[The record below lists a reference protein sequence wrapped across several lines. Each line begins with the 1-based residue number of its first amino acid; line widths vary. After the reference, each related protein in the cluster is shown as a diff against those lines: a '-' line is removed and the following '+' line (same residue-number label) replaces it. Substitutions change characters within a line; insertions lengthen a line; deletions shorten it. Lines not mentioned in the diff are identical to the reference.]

1 MAKKEP
7 SPEREMIDKVKAE
20 SEKKLKMQKEGKDI
34 LFGIGTFG
42 VVGWSIAVPVL
53 MGIALGIY
61 LDDAYDPEFSWT
73 LTLLFAGVIIGCI
86 NAWIWIKKK
95 SMGE

>member
-1 MAKKEP
+1 MAEREP
-7 SPEREMIDKVKAE
+7 SPEKELIDKVKAD
-20 SEKKLKMQKEGKDI
+20 SEKKLKTQKEGKDI

-42 VVGWSIAVPVL
+42 VVGWSIAIPVL

-61 LDDAYDPEFSWT
+61 LDDTYNPEYSWT

-86 NAWIWIKKK
+86 NAWVWIKKK

>member
-1 MAKKEP
+1 MAERDP
-7 SPEREMIDKVKAE
+7 SPEKELIDKVKAD

-34 LFGIGTFG
+34 LFGLGTFG

-53 MGIALGIY
+53 IGIALGIY
-61 LDDAYDPEFSWT
+61 LDDTYDPEFSWT
-73 LTLLFAGVIIGCI
+73 LTLLFTGVIIGCI
-86 NAWIWIKKK
+86 NAWLWIKKK

>member
-1 MAKKEP
+1 MAEKEP
-7 SPEREMIDKVKAE
+7 SPEKELIDKVKAD

-61 LDDAYDPEFSWT
+61 LDDAYNPGFSWT

-86 NAWIWIKKK
+86 NAWVWIKKK
-95 SMGE
+95 SMGD